1 MIYHGISRKLAAG
14 EFVLCFIVISDIH
27 NCFVCGWYVT
37 CGAFC
42 LPGAGAMSV
51 ITKRRIFRAIRDN
64 PEGNP

>member
-37 CGAFC
+37 CGALC
-42 LPGAGAMSV
+42 LPGAMSV
-51 ITKRRIFRAIRDN
+51 DLQEKNLPGCT
-64 PEGNP
+64 